1 MKSKIKEQT
10 ALEQTLAFIQVDP
23 SLDSSRLRSF
33 CLHNSVPHS
42 AADQSQHRRYLPSD
56 QSEAR
61 DFRTKL
67 SKPNCCL
74 KAASSIISQ
83 EREKNRLTSPRV
95 RLGMIRWTDGGTRG
109 LRWTVSADRG
119 QMICSL
125 DGLPPCR
132 RRFRHRHFLC
142 CQVVFLLRSQKKAL
156 LSSSSCKFC
165 HTTILLLY
173 FVSHLL

>member
-95 RLGMIRWTDGGTRG
+95 RLGMKTVALCTLFYGRSYLPTCYLAVQIETTFRAGFLSFPASLSLSLFCDKGPLG
-109 LRWTVSADRG
+109 L
-119 QMICSL
+119 
-125 DGLPPCR
+125 
-132 RRFRHRHFLC
+132 
-142 CQVVFLLRSQKKAL
+142 
-156 LSSSSCKFC
+156 SCKL
-165 HTTILLLY
+165 TELLQGHEY
-173 FVSHLL
+173 II